1 MAKYDDAALHI
12 CVHRYCGLV
21 IACTVPTNI
30 SAPVCRNRTT
40 APVTVD
46 DTAPQVTVVLLKA
59 DTSPSPL
66 FYVAITCRD
75 AESGIE
81 SLTLSLHTG
90 DGQTGVLPLITT
102 MTNASEAR
110 NMTSIVG
117 RVNTTDINGKV
128 AITQARSHTRA
139 LIPRPSLSLAPPHRK
154 CWLRPRSP
162 RVSSSLCQCAAS
174 TAWDWTLTV
183 TTRTSLSST
192 RRCAA
197 RVRFDSSSSI

>member
-1 MAKYDDAALHI
+1 MPHRPF
-12 CVHRYCGLV
+12 VFTRYCGLV

-75 AESGIE
+75 AESGVE

-90 DGQTGVLPLITT
+90 SGQTGVLQLITA
-102 MTNASEAR
+102 MTNVSEAP
-110 NMTSIVG
+110 NMTSVIG

-128 AITQARSHTRA
+128 AITQARTDTQT
-139 LIPRPSLSLAPPHRK
+139 LMLSQA
-154 CWLRPRSP
+154 
-162 RVSSSLCQCAAS
+162 
-174 TAWDWTLTV
+174 
-183 TTRTSLSST
+183 
-192 RRCAA
+192 
-197 RVRFDSSSSI
+197 

>member
-1 MAKYDDAALHI
+1 MLHRPFVFI
-12 CVHRYCGLV
+12 RYCGLV

-30 SAPVCRNRTT
+30 SAPVCRNTTT

-75 AESGIE
+75 AESGVE

-90 DGQTGVLPLITT
+90 SGQTGVLQLITA
-102 MTNASEAR
+102 MTNVSEAP
-110 NMTSIVG
+110 NMTSVIG

-128 AITQARSHTRA
+128 AITQARTDTQT
-139 LIPRPSLSLAPPHRK
+139 LMLSQA
-154 CWLRPRSP
+154 
-162 RVSSSLCQCAAS
+162 
-174 TAWDWTLTV
+174 
-183 TTRTSLSST
+183 
-192 RRCAA
+192 
-197 RVRFDSSSSI
+197 